1 MVRLPNGTEVRIRP
15 IRPDDKARLQA
26 ALAGFSQETVR
37 RRFFTAKPRLSA
49 NELRYL
55 TEVDGHDHI
64 ALVAVA
70 AEDPSTIVGVARSVR
85 LAEAPD
91 TAEWAIVVV
100 DEWQGQGLGGAL
112 ARALADAARR
122 TGIRRIAAVM
132 LGDNAPA
139 RRVVLRIARRLA
151 GDTPAVVDNHVHD
164 GVRELTVEIAA

>member
-1 MVRLPNGTEVRIRP
+1 MMVRLPNGAEVRLRP

-26 ALAGFSQETVR
+26 ALA
-37 RRFFTAKPRLSA
+37 L
-49 NELRYL
+49 
-55 TEVDGHDHI
+55 
-64 ALVAVA
+64 
-70 AEDPSTIVGVARSVR
+70 VGVARSVR

-91 TAEWAIVVV
+91 TAEWAIVVG

-112 ARALADAARR
+112 AQALADAARGA
-122 TGIRRIAAVM
+122 GIRRIAAVM